1 VGPVPPIAGVPP
13 ARRPI
18 NVPPLVRGL
27 PPGYIAVLPAGYR
40 VAVIRGVRYYFAGG
54 VYYRPQFYQG
64 RTYYVRVK
72 L

>member
-1 VGPVPPIAGVPP
+1 
-13 ARRPI
+13 
-18 NVPPLVRGL
+18 
-27 PPGYIAVLPAGYR
+27 VLPAGYR